1 MDTDELIISAGL
13 VFFNTNLCT
22 AVACCT
28 TLIFTWLRYGKPDVS
43 MTYNAALAG
52 LVGITAGCDA
62 VSPLGAAVMGIVF
75 GLVIVLAVE
84 FFDKVAKIDDIKNQ
98 PSY

>member
-1 MDTDELIISAGL
+1 MGMDSDALVETAGR
-13 VFFNTNLCT
+13 VFFNTNMAA

-28 TLIFTWLRYGKPDVS
+28 TLIFASIRYKKPDVS

-62 VSPLGAAVMGIVF
+62 VDAVGAVVIGIVCEYDHPF
-75 GLVIVLAVE
+75 RRIL
-84 FFDKVAKIDDIKNQ
+84 
-98 PSY
+98 

>member
-1 MDTDELIISAGL
+1 MLIVSAGL
-13 VFFNTNLCT
+13 VFFNTNMAA

-62 VSPLGAAVMGIVF
+62 VILCRRCHHGHCVRPRHRAGRGI
-75 GLVIVLAVE
+75 L
-84 FFDKVAKIDDIKNQ
+84 
-98 PSY
+98 

>member
-1 MDTDELIISAGL
+1 MDSDAAIEIYGRI
-13 VFFNTNLCT
+13 FFNINLAA

-62 VSPLGAAVMGIVF
+62 VSPLGAAIM
-75 GLVIVLAVE
+75 GLVL
-84 FFDKVAKIDDIKNQ
+84 
-98 PSY
+98 